1 VGKLRKIIPMH
12 SKKKKKKKL
21 KGQVHVLTNVNPK
34 DEEGDQKRKCKAEKP
49 RGPATL
55 GSSVACCQMW
65 HADSLI

>member
-12 SKKKKKKKL
+12 SKKKL
-21 KGQVHVLTNVNPK
+21 KGQVHVLTNVDPK

-49 RGPATL
+49 RGPATGTGYL
-55 GSSVACCQMW
+55 RSSVACQMW